1 VGIESGEFAFLIFE
15 RRFIVMNHED
25 IQVEKG
31 ETVSNHASLRAYPE
45 AIISTKDSKTG
56 ITVHVDHDGRHVMGV
71 SGSGETLWR
80 TEVVGENYSCI
91 AGSPVVRYL
100 QIEGDKVSV
109 TFCKSS
115 YGEIELKTG
124 KFRFL
129 GQD

>member
-1 VGIESGEFAFLIFE
+1 
-15 RRFIVMNHED
+15 MNHED

-31 ETVSNHASLRAYPE
+31 ETISNHASLRAYPE

-71 SGSGETLWR
+71 SESGEALWR
-80 TEVVGENYSCI
+80 TEVVGENYSCT

-124 KFRFL
+124 KFHFL

>member
-1 VGIESGEFAFLIFE
+1 MQRMMMSWISALCLTMDMALAVEAQKIES
-15 RRFIVMNHED
+15 D
-25 IQVEKG
+25 
-31 ETVSNHASLRAYPE
+31 HASLQAYPQ
-45 AIISTKDSKTG
+45 AVISTKDSKTG

-71 SGSGETLWR
+71 SGSGEALWR
-80 TEVVGENYSCI
+80 TEVMGENYSCT

>member
-1 VGIESGEFAFLIFE
+1 MQRKIISWISVLYLITDMAFAVEAPKIESG
-15 RRFIVMNHED
+15 
-25 IQVEKG
+25 
-31 ETVSNHASLRAYPE
+31 HASLRAYPK

-71 SGSGETLWR
+71 SGSGEMLWR
-80 TEVVGENYSCI
+80 TEVVGENYSCT

>member
-1 VGIESGEFAFLIFE
+1 MQKTMMSWLSVLCLTTDMAFAVETQKVESG
-15 RRFIVMNHED
+15 
-25 IQVEKG
+25 
-31 ETVSNHASLRAYPE
+31 HASLQAYPKATI
-45 AIISTKDSKTG
+45 AIKDLKTG
-56 ITVHVDHDGRHVMGV
+56 VAVHVDNDGRHVVGV
-71 SGSGETLWR
+71 SRSGEVLWH
-80 TEVVGENYSCI
+80 TEVVGENYSCT

-124 KFRFL
+124 EFRFL

>member
-1 VGIESGEFAFLIFE
+1 MQRKIISWISVLCLITDIAFAVEAPKIESG
-15 RRFIVMNHED
+15 
-25 IQVEKG
+25 
-31 ETVSNHASLRAYPE
+31 HASLRAYPK
-45 AIISTKDSKTG
+45 AILSIKDSKTG

-71 SGSGETLWR
+71 SGNGEALWR
-80 TEVVGENYSCI
+80 TEVVGENYSCT

-124 KFRFL
+124 KFCFL